1 MIYSSKRL
9 IKSRYLSVMT
19 FFLIVLAAFPAHPA
33 DPQASP
39 QLVNVHSVNL
49 PVDPLRPPPN
59 PRRSQE
65 IAWPEHYITPTLDYS
80 LNLLLPLELRKSVG
94 LEGGYDRLQGLP
106 TGKADLFVPIKTW
119 KDRSFFFT
127 PRVSLEG
134 KREAFS
140 MGTGFRRKA
149 GDRSVIGMHAFH
161 DWVRPR
167 GSQNTFLRQA
177 GFGVELSSFPGTA
190 QLTLGANVYVP
201 VNERHQF
208 ASLGKDTTIVR
219 EALSHGIDGRLS
231 LTLPALTE
239 YVDTRIDARIHRFW
253 GEESR
258 KAGHEVGISLT
269 SRNGMFSGSFRQFRQ
284 GSDQDHFKVEGA
296 VTLAFDWMSIMNGV
310 NPFSAPYPA
319 RPRLEP
325 DVNYRLYQR
334 VARTYDVP
342 GDRRERK
349 IALTA
354 RVSDDVVSFSG
365 AMPELANARLAV
377 QTSQSPWVGRSEVT
391 TDSRGFYSGS
401 LILPP
406 GQYKLR
412 LIHKSS
418 GRTSEVTSVHVL
430 P

>member
-1 MIYSSKRL
+1 
-9 IKSRYLSVMT
+9 
-19 FFLIVLAAFPAHPA
+19 
-33 DPQASP
+33 
-39 QLVNVHSVNL
+39 
-49 PVDPLRPPPN
+49 
-59 PRRSQE
+59 
-65 IAWPEHYITPTLDYS
+65 EHYITPTLDYS

-412 LIHKSS
+412 LIHESS
-418 GRTSEVTSVHVL
+418 GRTSEVTRVRIY